1 MKICSLRLKNLNALA
16 GEWRID
22 FDRAPIAGSG
32 LFAITGATGAGKSTL
47 LDAICLAL
55 YHKTPRLDTLSQGSN
70 ELMTRHTAEC
80 LAEVEFE
87 VGAVRYRAFW
97 SQRRARDKADGALQ
111 APRVELARADGTI
124 LANQVHDKLRQTEAL
139 TGLDFGR
146 FTKSVLLAQGGFAA
160 FLNADANERAT
171 LLEELTGS
179 EVYGRISERVFERT
193 RSAREACAQ
202 LEATSA
208 GIRVLD
214 DDALAALTANRD
226 TLVLRQH
233 AGRESL
239 ASIEARLARVD
250 ALGRADAA
258 RSAAALRLAAAEAA
272 GSQDETDRARLAHA
286 DAAEALTAPWQARED
301 ARVALTA
308 ARQASA
314 QAAAAEQGA
323 HARAGQALAAA
334 AAGAEAALAGHA
346 DEGARLLDRQQA
358 LAALQH
364 AHAEDAQLGE
374 ALPEWR
380 ALFARQAREA
390 EALAS
395 EAATLAA
402 ARQALARHAQAQD
415 AARQGVAGAETAL
428 AALAAQASA
437 LEEEHAV
444 ALSGDA
450 LPALQARWR
459 AAHQEAARLGALHAL
474 ADAQARNAGAVASA
488 HAAVVA
494 ALAKQQRCEADYL
507 QQRERYR
514 LQKAQ
519 VDTLEEL
526 AKLARRMDELS
537 AHRDM
542 LQAGQPCP
550 LCGALEHPLQDGA
563 PLPDADS
570 AQARLQRA
578 EAELKTILA
587 AGQQAAADLGQ
598 AEGEHKAAVKQL
610 AMQDAEGDAL
620 ARRWQA
626 EAGGLAADRLSAA
639 IDSAAEAL
647 AVIERQLKAREAAET
662 AMAALREQL
671 AAAKDALANCRT
683 AQALADEKHAAQ
695 HALCAGQ
702 QARVDDATRQLAATG
717 ELLAAALGCEPPADS
732 AAWLRAREAA
742 WQAFQSRAGQLQTL
756 AAALAT
762 HGARAEALQQAAAR
776 WRARVAEW
784 GEALPHVAQ
793 QAMEAD
799 ALERAFDAAQ
809 AALSG
814 ARAAASEARARQEE
828 AGHADSAAE
837 DAWCA
842 ALSGSVFID
851 EAAFAAAR
859 LSAAARQQL
868 AAGLAARAQALKDAS
883 EALALA
889 RAAFDACEAAVS
901 PGERADDLQVQKA
914 ETAAELETVARQI
927 GEADARLADDA
938 RERDALGGAQ
948 ARLAALRADLE
959 LWQKLDALI
968 GSARGDKFRRF
979 AQGLTLEQLVMLAN
993 RQLARLHPRYRLAR
1007 KAGTELEMAIVDTWQ
1022 GDVSRDTR
1030 TLSGGESFLVSLAL
1044 ALALSDLVSHQRP
1057 IDTLFLDEGFGTL
1070 DAETLDVALDAL
1082 DALGFDG
1089 RLIGVISHVDAM
1101 KARIPVQVRVE
1112 KGAGV
1117 GHSRVRTV
1125 PAP

>member
-22 FDRAPIAGSG
+22 FDQAPIAGAG

-87 VGAVRYRAFW
+87 VGGQRYRAFW

-124 LANQVHDKLRQTEAL
+124 LANQIHDKLRQTEVL

-160 FLNADANERAT
+160 FLNADANERAA

-179 EVYGRISERVFERT
+179 EIYGRISERVFERT
-193 RSAREACAQ
+193 RAAREACAA
-202 LEATSA
+202 LEAACA

-214 DDALAALTANRD
+214 DDALAALTASRD
-226 TLVLRQH
+226 TLVVRQQQ
-233 AGRESL
+233 GRESL
-239 ASIEARLARVD
+239 ASLEARLARVD
-250 ALGRADAA
+250 ALGRAEAA
-258 RSAAALRLAAAEAA
+258 RGAAAHRLAVAEAA
-272 GSQDETDRARLAHA
+272 CLTDETDRARLAGA
-286 DAAEALTAPWQARED
+286 DAAEGLTAPWQAREG
-301 ARVALTA
+301 ARAALDA
-308 ARQASA
+308 ARQASV
-314 QAAAAEQGA
+314 QAAEGEKRA
-323 HARAGQALAAA
+323 HARAGEALAAA
-334 AAGAEAALAGHA
+334 AAEAEAALAGHA
-346 DEGARLLDRQQA
+346 AEGARLARGQA
-358 LAALQH
+358 ELAATQR
-364 AHAEDAQLGE
+364 AHEGDAQLGE

-380 ALFARQAREA
+380 ALFARQAREQQ
-390 EALAS
+390 ALAS
-395 EAATLAA
+395 EETTLAA

-415 AARQGVAGAETAL
+415 AARQGVEGAETTL
-428 AALAAQASA
+428 AALAGQASA
-437 LEEEHAV
+437 LEEKHAG

-459 AAHQEAARLGALHAL
+459 AAHEEAARLATLQGLAEAQQRN
-474 ADAQARNAGAVASA
+474 ADAVAAA
-488 HAAVVA
+488 HAAVA
-494 ALAKQQRCEADYL
+494 AAAAKQQRCEADYRH
-507 QQRERYR
+507 QRERYR

-526 AKLARRMDELS
+526 AKLARRMGELS
-537 AHRDM
+537 AYREG
-542 LQAGQPCP
+542 LAAGAPCP
-550 LCGALEHPLQDGA
+550 LCGALEHPLLDGA
-563 PLPDADS
+563 PPPDADS
-570 AQARLQRA
+570 AQARHARA
-578 EAELKTILA
+578 SAELEAILA
-587 AGQQAAADLGQ
+587 AGRQAAADLAR
-598 AEGEHKAAVKQL
+598 AEGEQAAAQDKL
-610 AMQDAEGDAL
+610 AALLAEGEAFAHAWQQGAGSLGTDGLPAAREAAARAL
-620 ARRWQA
+620 A
-626 EAGGLAADRLSAA
+626 DT
-639 IDSAAEAL
+639 
-647 AVIERQLKAREAAET
+647 ERQLAAREAAE
-662 AMAALREQL
+662 AALAALREKL
-671 AAAKDALANCRT
+671 AGAKDALANCRT

-695 HALCAGQ
+695 HALCAAQ
-702 QARVDDATRQLAATG
+702 EARVAEAARQLAATG
-717 ELLAAALGCEPPADS
+717 ELLAAALGSEPPADS
-732 AAWLRAREAA
+732 AAWLAAREAA
-742 WQAFQSRAGQLQTL
+742 WQAFQTRAGQLQTL

-762 HGARAEALQQAAAR
+762 HGARAEALQQSAAR
-776 WRARVAEW
+776 WRARVADW
-784 GEALPHVAQ
+784 GEALPRVEVQ
-793 QAMEAD
+793 GGTD
-799 ALERAFDAAQ
+799 ALERAFDAAH

-814 ARAAASEARARQEE
+814 ARAAA
-828 AGHADSAAE
+828 ADATRRVQSAEQAATVAE

-842 ALSGSVFID
+842 ALSGSVFGD

-859 LSAAARQQL
+859 LNATERQQL
-868 AAGLAARAQALKDAS
+868 AAGLAARAQALKDAR
-883 EALALA
+883 EALSLA
-889 RAAFDACEAAVS
+889 HEQFVACEAAVAS
-901 PGERADDLQVQKA
+901 GERAADLQAQKA

-938 RERDALGGAQ
+938 RAREALGGTQ

-959 LWQKLDALI
+959 HWQKLDALI